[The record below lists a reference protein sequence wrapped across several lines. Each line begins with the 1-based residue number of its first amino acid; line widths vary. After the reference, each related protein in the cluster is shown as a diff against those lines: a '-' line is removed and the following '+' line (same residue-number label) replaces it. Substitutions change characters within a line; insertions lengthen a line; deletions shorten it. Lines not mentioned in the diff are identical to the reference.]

1 MRFSRYSNTLQK
13 VTTVAA
19 DHLDSITMRMNP
31 KTTNQSM
38 NCPIG
43 VIAVIP
49 IYEYQGSIKSVA
61 MILNADH

>member
-19 DHLDSITMRMNP
+19 DHLDPITMRMNP
-31 KTTNQSM
+31 KTTKSM

-43 VIAVIP
+43 VIAVNP